1 MTVFGQSSGG
11 TAVLALLASP
21 ASRGLFSRAMS
32 LSGSPNVT
40 MDRAT
45 QRAQH
50 AHIVAAL
57 GCGGGGGTVNA
68 THTRACLLAKT
79 PAELLKAIPLGKS
92 HAAGTLSNPS
102 WLMANIFDVPRFAD
116 GLRAPGIAA
125 VDGAVVAA
133 PLLEALA
140 RPVVDVPLIVSTMAQ
155 EPGAWP
161 NNMFNASAMSPV
173 QFQQQLAEDWD
184 QVFGDGFAASVVK
197 LYGADVADN
206 AQKAWD
212 TIAADAGVFCGNK
225 RAASAFKSD
234 VYSLHNEVYGTDTKR
249 FAFHGRDLV
258 YATQGAGA
266 QGARIRDIW
275 FEFAST
281 GAVAA
286 WTPVGGGGSGA
297 TTMRLTNNATLL
309 AKDFKADVCA
319 LWSAHAGGRDG
330 FGRFWW
336 SN

>member
-1 MTVFGQSSGG
+1 M
-11 TAVLALLASP
+11 
-21 ASRGLFSRAMS
+21 
-32 LSGSPNVT
+32 T

-161 NNMFNASAMSPV
+161 NNMFNASAMSPA

-225 RAASAFKSD
+225 RRRRSRATCTRCTTKCTGPTPSAS
-234 VYSLHNEVYGTDTKR
+234 H
-249 FAFHGRDLV
+249 
-258 YATQGAGA
+258 
-266 QGARIRDIW
+266 
-275 FEFAST
+275 ST
-281 GAVAA
+281 GATWCTRRRARARRARASATSGLSLRAQGRWRRGRRSAA
-286 WTPVGGGGSGA
+286 AAAGRPPP
-297 TTMRLTNNATLL
+297 
-309 AKDFKADVCA
+309 CA
-319 LWSAHAGGRDG
+319 
-330 FGRFWW
+330 
-336 SN
+336 